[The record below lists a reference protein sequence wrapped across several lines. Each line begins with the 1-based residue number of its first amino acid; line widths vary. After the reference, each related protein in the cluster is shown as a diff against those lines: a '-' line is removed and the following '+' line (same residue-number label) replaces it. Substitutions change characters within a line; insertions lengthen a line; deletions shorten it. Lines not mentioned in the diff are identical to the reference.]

1 VRLAAME
8 MTAAMDRDRDTGG
21 DRRAEEGDE
30 SQRSKRLRA
39 KNLTL
44 LFALLAFVVLVYFV
58 SIVRMGGS

>member
-1 VRLAAME
+1 MGAATAMNNTIE
-8 MTAAMDRDRDTGG
+8 PDERTAAE
-21 DRRAEEGDE
+21 RA
-30 SQRSKRLRA
+30 KRLKA